1 MLEYLIKIDSGQYL
15 SDILSLIPN
24 NVILNKTLT
33 GCGATTLEINA
44 AEDSIII
51 EPNVPVIIGKKQQH
65 PFLCQSTRGR
75 QKMI

>member
-44 AEDSIII
+44 AEELDYHRA
-51 EPNVPVIIGKKQQH
+51 ERTRNH
-65 PFLCQSTRGR
+65 REETAAPFPDASLRGDDKR
-75 QKMI
+75 